1 MFIDS
6 ILCGIK
12 NIFRKRLRSTLTIM
26 GIAIGVLSV
35 VLISIIG
42 EIGKL
47 TLNSELDSMGIGGLC
62 IRATAGGS
70 SIPLNI
76 KELSEVQSNKAVV
89 AATPLMTSFSN
100 IKVRDKASQS
110 VVWGIDS
117 DTADVVSLELLY
129 GRLINKSD
137 ILENAKVCIVDEAFA
152 KQSYQRSNI
161 IGKTISVNIGD
172 SFQPFEIVG
181 VVSSGGNLL
190 QGLMGDI
197 VPTFIYMPYSTASTL
212 SKREGFTQIVAK
224 LKDNADE
231 AQAIASISGKLS
243 STLADGD
250 SVTVRIENLNQQ
262 KDKLS
267 GIVDGATLVLAI
279 IGGISLLVSGLS
291 IMTVM
296 LVTVNERTREIG
308 IKKSI
313 GATNSVILL
322 EFLMEALILSFVGCI
337 IGCIGGISLGAIGS
351 ALLGIDL
358 AINAGS
364 VLFCIAFCIVIG
376 ILFGVYP
383 ATKAAKL
390 KPIDALS
397 NH

>member
-1 MFIDS
+1 M
-6 ILCGIK
+6 
-12 NIFRKRLRSTLTIM
+12 LTIL
-26 GIAIGVLSV
+26 GISIGVLSV

-47 TLNSELDSMGIGGLC
+47 TLNNELDSMGIGGLC
-62 IRATAGGS
+62 IRATSGGS
-70 SIPLNI
+70 SIPLNSA
-76 KELSEVQSNKAVV
+76 ELLDVQDNKSVL
-89 AATPLMTSFSN
+89 AATPLMTN
-100 IKVRDKASQS
+100 ISSVRVRDKSTQS
-110 VVWGIDS
+110 VIWGIDS

-137 ILENAKVCIVDEAFA
+137 VLSNARVCIVDEAFA
-152 KQSYQRSNI
+152 KQSYDRSNI
-161 IGKTISVNIGD
+161 IGKTISVSVGD

-197 VPTFIYMPYSTASTL
+197 VPTFIYLPYTTSATL
-212 SKREGFTQIVAK
+212 SKKAGFTQIVAK
-224 LKDNADE
+224 LKEGTDE
-231 AQAIASISGKLS
+231 QQAIASITGKLT
-243 STLADGD
+243 STLAGGD

-262 KDKLS
+262 KEKLS

-313 GATNSVILL
+313 GATNNVILL
-322 EFLMEALILSFVGCI
+322 EFLMEALILSTIGSI
-337 IGCIGGISLGAIGS
+337 IGCIGGIGIGAIGS
-351 ALLGIDL
+351 GILGLDLL
-358 AINAGS
+358 INGS
-364 VLFCIAFCIVIG
+364 SVFFCISFCIIIG

-383 ATKAAKL
+383 ATKAARL
-390 KPIDALS
+390 KPIEALS